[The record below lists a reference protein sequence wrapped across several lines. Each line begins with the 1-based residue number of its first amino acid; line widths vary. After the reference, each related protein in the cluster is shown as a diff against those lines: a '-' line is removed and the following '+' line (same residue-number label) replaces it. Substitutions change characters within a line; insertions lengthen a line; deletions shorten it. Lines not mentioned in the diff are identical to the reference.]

1 VGYFNDRNAKSGDIR
16 HFRSQFMQDHTS
28 PASLENAIAL
38 QKYGVGQPVR
48 RKEDDTLVRGKG
60 KYTDDFSLPG
70 QAYAWMVRSS
80 RAHGVINGIDTAAA
94 RAMPG
99 VLGVWTGTD
108 LVEGHYAPFTC
119 GLPLKNRDGTPLLQT
134 NRAAL
139 MTDKVRFVGD
149 PVAFVVAE
157 TLAQARD
164 AAEAV
169 GLDIAPLP
177 AVTDAAEAVKP
188 DAPQLYDHIPNNVAL
203 DYHYGDTARL
213 DAAFAAAAHVTKLDI
228 VNTRVAVVSMEPR
241 VALASFDHKSE
252 RYTIQVPTQG
262 VSGNKATLAKI
273 LNVPGEKVRVLTA
286 NVGGSFGMK
295 NVNYPEY
302 VCILH
307 AAKLLGR
314 PVKWTDER
322 STSFLSDS
330 HGRGQL
336 IHAEL
341 ALDADG
347 KFLAVR
353 LSGYGNLGAY
363 ITGVAPGPLS
373 LNTGKNLASVYRTPL
388 LGVDIKTVLTNTTLM
403 GAYRGAG
410 RPEANY
416 YMERLIDRAADEMG
430 INRLTLRKKNF
441 IRPAQMPF
449 AAASGV
455 TYDSGDFQAVFTKAL
470 EISDYENFA
479 RRRKESRKRG
489 RLRGIAVGSYLE
501 VTAPPSGELGK
512 ITFDP
517 DGAVTLTTGTLDYG
531 QGHAS
536 PFAQVLTAELGVPFD
551 KIKLQQNDSD
561 LVRFGNGTG
570 GSRSITATGTA
581 IVEAAQIVISK
592 GKQAAAHLLEA
603 AEGDIEFADGRFTI
617 AGTDRS
623 IDIMELSRR
632 LREGKMPQ
640 GVPASLD
647 VDHATKDTPSTFPN
661 GCHVAEVEIDPET
674 GVVRVVGYT
683 GVNDFGTVINPMI
696 VAGQLHGGVAQ
707 GIGQALM
714 ECISYDSSGQPITG
728 SFMDYAMPRAGD
740 IPPMAVGDHPVPAK
754 SNPLGTKGCGEAG
767 CAGSLSTVVNA
778 VIDALSEYGV
788 KHINMPLTPERV
800 WRAIQDAKTRAA

>member
-1 VGYFNDRNAKSGDIR
+1 
-16 HFRSQFMQDHTS
+16 MQDHTS
-28 PASLENAIAL
+28 PAALENAIAL

-60 KYTDDFSLPG
+60 RYTDDFNLPS
-70 QAYAWMVRSS
+70 QAYAWIVRSS
-80 RAHGVINGIDTAAA
+80 HAHGIIRGIDTAAA

-99 VLGVWTGTD
+99 VLGVFTGAD
-108 LVEGHYAPFTC
+108 LASANYAPFVC

-134 NRAAL
+134 NRSAL
-139 MTDKVRFVGD
+139 MSDKVRYVGD
-149 PVAFVVAE
+149 PVGFVVAE
-157 TLAQARD
+157 TAAQARD

-169 GLDIAPLP
+169 VVDIDPLP
-177 AVTDAAEAVKP
+177 AVTDAAEAAKP
-188 DAPQLYDHIPNNVAL
+188 GAPQLYDHIPNNVAL
-203 DYHYGDTARL
+203 DYHYGDT
-213 DAAFAAAAHVTKLDI
+213 DKIETAFAGAAHVTRLDI

-241 VALASFDHKSE
+241 VALASFDKKSE

-262 VSGNKATLAKI
+262 VSGNKATLARI
-273 LNVPGEKVRVLTA
+273 LNVPPEKVRVLTA

-307 AAKLLGR
+307 AAKTLGR

-322 STSFLSDS
+322 STSFLTDS

-341 ALDADG
+341 ALDAEG

-353 LSGYGNLGAY
+353 ISGYGNLGAY

-430 INRLTLRKKNF
+430 INRLTLRKRNF
-441 IRPAQMPF
+441 IKPAQMPF
-449 AAASGV
+449 PAASGV
-455 TYDSGDFQAVFTKAL
+455 TYDSGDFQAVFSKAL
-470 EISDYENFA
+470 EVSDYENFA
-479 RRRKESRKRG
+479 KRRKESRKQG
-489 RLRGIAVGSYLE
+489 KLRGIAVGSYLE

-512 ITFDP
+512 ITFEP
-517 DGAVTLTTGTLDYG
+517 DSTVKLTTGTLDYG
-531 QGHAS
+531 QGHAT
-536 PFAQVLTAELGVPFD
+536 PFAQVLAAQLGVPFEN
-551 KIKLQQNDSD
+551 ITLEQNDSD

-570 GSRSITATGTA
+570 GSRSITATGAA
-581 IVEAAQIVISK
+581 IVESAALVVEK
-592 GKQAAAHLLEA
+592 GKQAASHLLEA
-603 AEGDIEFADGRFTI
+603 SEADIEFGNGRFTI

-623 IDIMELSRR
+623 IDIMELARR
-632 LREGKMPQ
+632 MREGKMPE
-640 GVPASLD
+640 GAPDSLD
-647 VDHATKDTPSTFPN
+647 VDHNTKETPSTFPN
-661 GCHVAEVEIDPET
+661 GCHVAEVEVDPET

-714 ECISYDSSGQPITG
+714 ECVSYDESGQPITG
-728 SFMDYAMPRAGD
+728 SFMDYAMPRAED
-740 IPPMAVGDHPVPAK
+740 IPSMTVGDHPVPAK

-767 CAGSLSTVVNA
+767 CAGSLCTIVNA
-778 VIDALSEYGV
+778 VLDALSDYGI
-788 KHINMPLTPERV
+788 KHLNMPLTPERV
-800 WRAIQDAKTRAA
+800 WRAIQEAKAKAA